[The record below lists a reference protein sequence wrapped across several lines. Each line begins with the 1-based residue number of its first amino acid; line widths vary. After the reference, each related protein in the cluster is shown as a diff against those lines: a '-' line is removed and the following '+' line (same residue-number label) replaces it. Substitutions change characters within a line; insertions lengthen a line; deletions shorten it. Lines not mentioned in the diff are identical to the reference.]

1 MNDEFNL
8 LKYSEI
14 LMDWYAGNKRDLPW
28 RNTKNPYYIWISEI
42 ILQQTRVAQGYNY
55 YLRFIERFPDVA
67 SLADA
72 RQEEVLKYWQ
82 GLGYYSRARNIHEAA
97 RDIMTRFKGVF
108 PCKYEEVIS
117 LKGIGEYTAAAI
129 LSFVWNQ
136 PYPVLDGN
144 VFRVLSR
151 LFAIETPIDTG
162 MGKKEFMKLGNS
174 LIDVRSAGLY
184 NQAIME
190 FGALQCMPQNP
201 DCIHCPLVTC
211 CLGYKSGNV
220 QQFPVKQNKIK
231 TRNRYLNYFHITQ
244 DGYTYLQRRSGKDI
258 WEGLFEFPL
267 IESERIL
274 DFEKLQRAKEFKI
287 MFDKIDQPFFS
298 KKKYRIKHILSHQ
311 ILYVTFYKVE
321 IQDENEFLKKYQKI
335 PISSVDDYPVSKLI
349 DSYLTKLD

>member
-1 MNDEFNL
+1 MNDFNL

-14 LMDWYAGNKRDLPW
+14 FIEWYKDNKRDLPW
-28 RNTKNPYYIWISEI
+28 RNTENPYHIWISEI

-67 SLADA
+67 SLAGA
-72 RQEEVLKYWQ
+72 KQEEVLKYWQ
-82 GLGYYSRARNIHEAA
+82 GLGYYSRARNLHDAA
-97 RDIMTRFKGVF
+97 KDIMNRFGGIF
-108 PCKYEEVIS
+108 PNKYDDVIS

-144 VFRVLSR
+144 VFRVLGR

-162 MGKKEFMKLGNS
+162 SGKKEFMKLGKALMN
-174 LIDVRSAGLY
+174 VRSAGLY

-190 FGALQCMPQNP
+190 FGALQCIPQNP
-201 DCIHCPLVTC
+201 DCTRCPFFTY
-211 CLGYKSGNV
+211 CLGYRSGNV

-231 TRNRYLNYFHITQ
+231 TRNRYLNYFHITYN
-244 DGYTYLQRRSGKDI
+244 GYTYLQRRAGKDI

-267 IESERIL
+267 IESEQIL
-274 DFEKLQRAKEFKI
+274 DFEKLQQTKEFKI
-287 MFDKIDQPFFS
+287 MFDKISQPFFS
-298 KKKYRIKHILSHQ
+298 KREDSIKHILSHQ
-311 ILYVTFYKVE
+311 ILYVAFYKVE
-321 IQDENEFLKKYQKI
+321 IQNENECLRKFLKI

-349 DSYLTKLD
+349 YSYLTRQD